1 MGRVRN
7 GTDTHSTC
15 VLSAVH
21 PLADVRRRA
30 VQALDFKVKHG
41 LVDIADVIKASAQGI

>member
-1 MGRVRN
+1 MSETELTHTQRV
-7 GTDTHSTC
+7 